1 MENTKKVEPASKTK
15 RAPRQKLNIND
26 AIENSTFLADMLV
39 LETPADF
46 IRDALRRTDELPPV
60 KIMFS
65 TPTREPDKR
74 LDPEVPIW
82 IRSLEGQKPRET
94 GVIEHENIEII

>member
-1 MENTKKVEPASKTK
+1 MIAKKAVKRFGKKLIGMTLRTEPMGDW
-15 RAPRQKLNIND
+15 PGG
-26 AIENSTFLADMLV
+26 LV
-39 LETPADF
+39 K
-46 IRDALRRTDELPPV
+46 V
-60 KIMFS
+60 KMVY
-65 TPTREPDKR
+65 PDKR